1 MGIVI
6 PGIARAAGA
15 GADVAGMFFPGMPGS
30 LAAAGGVVMSIPGM
44 DCVAA
49 GLAAVLGEVEGP
61 PDNVGGVRA
70 YRRVAA
76 PAPQALDQPR
86 LLERCADETGE

>member
-1 MGIVI
+1 MASCPPCAMPGMFGSIAPAGLAVLGIVI
-6 PGIARAAGA
+6 PGIARSAGA

-61 PDNVGGVRA
+61 RITWVV
-70 YRRVAA
+70 
-76 PAPQALDQPR
+76 
-86 LLERCADETGE
+86 